1 MRTCSG
7 CSEQTDNEAM
17 SFCDACNED
26 TSETTALVAE
36 RAHAAG
42 YAEAVAAVVKM
53 FLDDA
58 ANASVMAERAD
69 RDDSPNDVE
78 DWARERAYN
87 ETAAKKV
94 SERFAHV
101 GAAKKG
107 G

>member
-36 RAHAAG
+36 RARAAG
-42 YAEAVAAVVKM
+42 YAEAVGDIRRMVRDKARDCFRRGVASFTLKM
-53 FLDDA
+53 
-58 ANASVMAERAD
+58 VQ
-69 RDDSPNDVE
+69 
-78 DWARERAYN
+78 DWVDEG
-87 ETAAKKV
+87 
-94 SERFAHV
+94 AHV